1 MIQTAK
7 KKIVLYQPKQVD
19 DSLGVESSKDMLPL
33 ELLTISAFPLQDGY
47 EIKIVDGSLYGGTEG
62 HKRFAEESDGAMLVA
77 TTAILGYMVTDS
89 WLAMQAV
96 KARNPKVPA
105 VIGGWFAS
113 VKPDLM
119 LETGLYEAVVIG
131 QGELIFRDLVRAIDS
146 GEPLDDLEGIAFKR
160 DGQIVKNPRRSVAG
174 WDEIPGVPWHLLD
187 HRPYRDHQMRADS
200 AKDVLRMPTPPWI
213 GQRKPYFGIT
223 YFSSYGCPEPCG
235 FCCSPE
241 ISMRRWKCMPADR
254 MLDDIQELHDRWG
267 FDVIRFH
274 DANFGVMQKRV
285 REFSQGLIDSGIQIG
300 WNAFIETHSIL
311 KYKSETLDLMAES
324 GMYIAEIGA
333 EAGMD
338 EMMKRI
344 GKPIKG
350 DDNIAAAV
358 EMDRRGIQASVTY
371 IIGYPGESE
380 ESMMMTIEQCR
391 RLHNAAPLARPTVWP
406 YRPIPG
412 TVMWDEAVELGYQGP
427 KTIPQ
432 WGSIGEYHL
441 EETWPGNIPPR
452 VAEARMMYQHFATL
466 NWGLARGR
474 RRGFWEKRAE
484 KRLGD
489 GSFVDGRLET
499 RAFGIYNKLRRTL
512 LKPDDLPRSWVDPG
526 HKTGTAGNER
536 SKSRKAMTDTA
547 LGN

>member
-146 GEPLDDLEGIAFKR
+146 GEPLDELEGIAFKR

-285 REFSQGLIDSGIQIG
+285 REFSQGLIDSGLQIG

-441 EETWPGNIPPR
+441 EETWPGNIPPQIAR
-452 VAEARMMYQHFATL
+452 ARMMYQHHATL
-466 NWGLARGR
+466 SYGLARGR
-474 RRGFWEKRAE
+474 IGWWERRAQRRLEDGSYKRA
-484 KRLGD
+484 
-489 GSFVDGRLET
+489 RLEAK
-499 RAFGIYNKLRRTL
+499 AFGIFARFERRFFGGAETA
-512 LKPDDLPRSWVDPG
+512 RSWVDPG
-526 HKTGTAGNER
+526 HKTGSSGNDASKAR
-536 SKSRKAMTDTA
+536 SAMTDATR
-547 LGN
+547 G

>member
-33 ELLTISAFPLQDGY
+33 ELLTISAFTLQDGY

-96 KARNPKVPA
+96 KARNPRVPA

-285 REFSQGLIDSGIQIG
+285 REFSQGLIDSGLQIG

-338 EMMKRI
+338 
-344 GKPIKG
+344 
-350 DDNIAAAV
+350 
-358 EMDRRGIQASVTY
+358 
-371 IIGYPGESE
+371 
-380 ESMMMTIEQCR
+380 
-391 RLHNAAPLARPTVWP
+391 
-406 YRPIPG
+406 
-412 TVMWDEAVELGYQGP
+412 
-427 KTIPQ
+427 
-432 WGSIGEYHL
+432 
-441 EETWPGNIPPR
+441 
-452 VAEARMMYQHFATL
+452 
-466 NWGLARGR
+466 
-474 RRGFWEKRAE
+474 
-484 KRLGD
+484 
-489 GSFVDGRLET
+489 
-499 RAFGIYNKLRRTL
+499 
-512 LKPDDLPRSWVDPG
+512 
-526 HKTGTAGNER
+526 
-536 SKSRKAMTDTA
+536 
-547 LGN
+547 

>member
-19 DSLGVESSKDMLPL
+19 DSLGVQSSKDMLPL

-47 EIKIVDGSLYGGTEG
+47 DVQIIDGSLYGGTEG
-62 HKRFAEESDGAMLVA
+62 HQRFAEASDGALLVG

-89 WLAMQAV
+89 WQAMQAV
-96 KARNPKVPA
+96 KARNPHVRA

-113 VKPDLM
+113 VKPELM
-119 LETGLYEAVVIG
+119 LETGLYDAVVIG
-131 QGELIFRDLVRAIDS
+131 QGELVFRDLVRAIDA
-146 GEPLDDLEGIAFKR
+146 GEPLDDLEGIAFVR
-160 DGQIVKNPRRSVAG
+160 DGQVVRNPRRAVAG
-174 WDEIPGVPWHLLD
+174 WDDIPPVPWHLID
-187 HRPYRDHQMRADS
+187 HRPYRDHQMRPDS
-200 AKDVLRMPTPPWI
+200 ARDVLRMPTPPWI

-254 MLDDIQELHDRWG
+254 MLDDISELHERWG

-285 REFSQGLIDSGIQIG
+285 REFAEGLIERKLEIG

-311 KYKSETLDLMAES
+311 KYKPETLDLMAAS

-338 EMMKRI
+338 EMMRRI

-358 EMDRRGIQASVTY
+358 EMDRRAVQASVTY

-380 ESMMMTIEQCR
+380 ESMMATIEQCR

-412 TVMWDEAVELGYQGP
+412 TVMWDEAVELGYEGP
-427 KTIPQ
+427 RTIPQ

-452 VAEARMMYQHFATL
+452 IGRARMMYQHHATL
-466 NWGLARGR
+466 SYGLARGKIGWWER
-474 RRGFWEKRAE
+474 RAQRRLEDGSYLRARLEAKAFGIFARVE
-484 KRLGD
+484 KRLFG
-489 GSFVDGRLET
+489 GAET
-499 RAFGIYNKLRRTL
+499 V
-512 LKPDDLPRSWVDPG
+512 RSWVDPG
-526 HKTGTAGNER
+526 HRTGTGGNDA
-536 SKSRKAMTDTA
+536 SRASEAMTEATR
-547 LGN
+547 G